1 MGASSETQRS
11 RRVFRYSAFSYVM
24 LGLYALA
31 YIWLMLKFY
40 QQEGWTWLV
49 VVCVLLLPGSILE
62 WSLQPTS
69 FVVEGETISALW
81 YWGRRRSW
89 LRRELA
95 IPGATARW
103 TFGLRGYV
111 IVFKRNGGR
120 AFNLGIQLE
129 DFYDFVELIEPG
141 SSAKRE
147 PKHNP
152 DSWWNRELFK

>member
-1 MGASSETQRS
+1 MSLTTS
-11 RRVFRYSAFSYVM
+11 YS
-24 LGLYALA
+24 L
-31 YIWLMLKFY
+31 W
-40 QQEGWTWLV
+40 
-49 VVCVLLLPGSILE
+49 LLPLCIALGVLCAWLLYRRTTE
-62 WSLQPTS
+62 QHGWSKPLQWVLGTAR
-69 FVVEGETISALW
+69 ALV
-81 YWGRRRSW
+81 
-89 LRRELA
+89 